1 MEEIYRVAFF
11 GHREVDNMRNL
22 ETRLMTVLKR
32 IMGEHTYIEFYIGRN
47 GEFDEIAAS
56 VIKRLK
62 KEREMS
68 YNIMIL
74 VLPYTVKDI
83 EYYED
88 YYDEIMIPESIGK
101 AHYKNAI
108 TLRNRW
114 MVDVSDLVIVNVE
127 RHSGGAYT
135 AMRYAEK
142 QNKRIINLYELE
154 ED

>member
-114 MVDVSDLVIVNVE
+114 MVLC
-127 RHSGGAYT
+127 
-135 AMRYAEK
+135 
-142 QNKRIINLYELE
+142 
-154 ED
+154 

>member
-62 KEREMS
+62 KERDNKLAQS
-68 YNIMIL
+68 Q
-74 VLPYTVKDI
+74 
-83 EYYED
+83 
-88 YYDEIMIPESIGK
+88 
-101 AHYKNAI
+101 YK
-108 TLRNRW
+108 RRF
-114 MVDVSDLVIVNVE
+114 
-127 RHSGGAYT
+127 YF
-135 AMRYAEK
+135 
-142 QNKRIINLYELE
+142 
-154 ED
+154 